1 MSSKKKEPLFGGRI
15 KEWRVRAGKTQAE
28 LDDAIGKRLGYTSQ
42 LEGGHIKK
50 PPDRATCEE
59 IARALA
65 VSTDEVWRHAA
76 RARLKE
82 FDPQLLEFHDDELVR
97 AGGGSASGLSDEERA
112 LLDSCR
118 QFGREAPT
126 VTRALGRLLDAS
138 RAERARA
145 STAFN
150 ETATRIMSLDAE
162 SVAGLTLVMDAVVG
176 VFVHHRAKRRPGDP

>member
-1 MSSKKKEPLFGGRI
+1 MSSKKKEPPFGDRI

-65 VSTDEVWRHAA
+65 VSTHEVWRHAA

-82 FDPQLLEFHDDELVR
+82 FDPQLLEFHDEEIGRV
-97 AGGGSASGLSDEERA
+97 GGGSASAMSDEERA

-118 QFGREAPT
+118 QFGRQTVT

-138 RAERARA
+138 RAERVRA
-145 STAFN
+145 STPFD
-150 ETATRIMSLDAE
+150 ETATQIMSLDAE
-162 SVAGLTLVMDAVVG
+162 AIAGLLLVMDAVVG
-176 VFVHHRAKRRPGDP
+176 AFVHHRARR